1 MLPAISAIT
10 SASASGIANGVQTQM
25 QAQFPTQISAQLP
38 GLAPAADGTE
48 AMPFADLMT
57 DAVGEVNRLQDQ
69 AGKAVRGL
77 MTGTGVDVHQAM
89 IATQKASMAFELA
102 LAVRNKAV
110 QAYQQVMSMQF

>member
-1 MLPAISAIT
+1 MLPAISAMT
-10 SASASGIANGVQTQM
+10 SSSASGMINGVQTQL
-25 QAQFPTQISAQLP
+25 QAQIPAQLP
-38 GLAPAADGTE
+38 GLASTTDGSE

-69 AGKAVRGL
+69 AGRTVRGL
-77 MTGTGVDVHQAM
+77 MTGTGVDVHEAM